1 MDSDTSIYES
11 LNEVAKDVMFLG
23 KNSKNEAQRFN
34 FRGIDAVMNVFG
46 PSLRKHGVTPIPMV
60 KSIERGQKQL
70 RNSVAKTV
78 DVEVTYRFINRHGS
92 YVDATV
98 FAEAF
103 DTGDKATAK
112 AMSVAMRTAFLQV
125 FALPTD
131 EPDPDMYSYDI
142 VDTSR
147 RDEFLER
154 AKKVEDVN
162 QLLKMGAEARR
173 VGAESEWQQ
182 IGKSLEIK
190 LARQR
195 DEAKAE
201 QESLK
206 ALDDEHDWDEKIKRA
221 AKVEDLNSIYAE
233 LKQTGVESQYLQQ
246 LSARKK
252 EILASEDGDGDGAS

>member
-1 MDSDTSIYES
+1 MAEKKTIYES
-11 LNEVAKDVMFLG
+11 LNEVAKDVMYLG
-23 KNSKNEAQRFN
+23 KESKNTAQNFN

-78 DVEVTYRFINRHGS
+78 DIEVTYRFINTDGD

-131 EPDPDMYSYDI
+131 EPDPDQYSYDI
-142 VDTSR
+142 VDTTR

-154 AKKVEDVN
+154 AKKIEDVN

-173 VGAESEWQQ
+173 VGAEEEWQK
-182 IGKSLEIK
+182 IGKALEVK
-190 LARQR
+190 LARKR
-195 DEAKAE
+195 EEAKAA
-201 QESLK
+201 QQ
-206 ALDDEHDWDEKIKRA
+206 DETDWDAEIAHTERLS
-221 AKVEDLNSIYAE
+221 ELTTIYGE
-233 LKQTGVESQYLQQ
+233 LKQRGIESQYLQA
-246 LSARKK
+246 LSERKK
-252 EILASEDGDGDGAS
+252 QLQEAGVSE

>member
-1 MDSDTSIYES
+1 MAEKKTIYES
-11 LNEVAKDVMFLG
+11 LNEVAKDVMYLG
-23 KNSKNEAQRFN
+23 KESKNTAQNFN

-78 DVEVTYRFINRHGS
+78 DIEVTYRFVNTDGDH
-92 YVDATV
+92 VDATV

-131 EPDPDMYSYDI
+131 EPDPDQYSYDI
-142 VDTSR
+142 VDTTR

-154 AKKVEDVN
+154 AKKIEDVN
-162 QLLKMGAEARR
+162 QLLKLGAEARR
-173 VGAESEWQQ
+173 VGAEAEWQE
-182 IGKSLEIK
+182 IGKALEVK
-190 LARQR
+190 LARKR
-195 DEAKAE
+195 EEAKAA
-201 QESLK
+201 QQNLD
-206 ALDDEHDWDEKIKRA
+206 ALDSEQDWDEKIKRA
-221 AKVEDLNSIYAE
+221 ERVEDLNKIYDE
-233 LKQTGVESQYLQQ
+233 LKQQGVESQYLQALSERKRQ
-246 LSARKK
+246 LQEA
-252 EILASEDGDGDGAS
+252 GDGE

>member
-1 MDSDTSIYES
+1 MAEKKTIYES
-11 LNEVAKDVMFLG
+11 LNEVARDVMYLG
-23 KNSKNEAQRFN
+23 KESKNTAQNFN

-60 KSIERGQKQL
+60 QSIERGQKQL

-78 DVEVTYRFINRHGS
+78 DIEVTYRFVNTDGDH
-92 YVDATV
+92 VDATV

-131 EPDPDMYSYDI
+131 EPDPDQYSYDI

-173 VGAESEWQQ
+173 VGAEAEWQE
-182 IGKSLEIK
+182 IGKALEVK
-190 LARQR
+190 LARKR
-195 DEAKAE
+195 EEAKVA
-201 QESLK
+201 QQ
-206 ALDDEHDWDEKIKRA
+206 DETDWDAEIA
-221 AKVEDLNSIYAE
+221 NAESVPDLNVIYDE
-233 LKQTGVESQYLQQ
+233 LKKRGIESQYLQA
-246 LSARKK
+246 LGARKRQLQ
-252 EILASEDGDGDGAS
+252 EAGGGE

>member
-1 MDSDTSIYES
+1 MAEKKTIFES
-11 LNEVAKDVMFLG
+11 LNEVAKDVMYLG
-23 KNSKNEAQRFN
+23 KESKNTAQNFN

-78 DVEVTYRFINRHGS
+78 DIEVTYRFVNTDGDH
-92 YVDATV
+92 VDATV

-131 EPDPDMYSYDI
+131 EPDPDQYSYDI
-142 VDTSR
+142 VDTTR

-154 AKKVEDVN
+154 AKKIEDVN
-162 QLLKMGAEARR
+162 QLLKLGAEARR
-173 VGAESEWQQ
+173 VGAEAEWQE
-182 IGKSLEIK
+182 IGKALEVK
-190 LARQR
+190 LARR
-195 DEAKAE
+195 REEAKAA
-201 QESLK
+201 QQDLN
-206 ALDDEHDWDEKIKRA
+206 ALDSEQDWDEKIKRA
-221 AKVEDLNSIYAE
+221 SQVEDLNKIYDE
-233 LKQTGVESQYLQQ
+233 LKQQGIESQYLQA
-246 LSARKK
+246 LGERKK
-252 EILASEDGDGDGAS
+252 QLQEAGDGE

>member
-1 MDSDTSIYES
+1 MAEKKTIYES
-11 LNEVAKDVMFLG
+11 LNEVAKDVMYLG
-23 KNSKNEAQRFN
+23 KDSKNAAQNFN

-78 DVEVTYRFINRHGS
+78 DIEVTYRFVNTDGD

-131 EPDPDMYSYDI
+131 E
-142 VDTSR
+142 
-147 RDEFLER
+147 R
-154 AKKVEDVN
+154 AKKIEDVN

-173 VGAESEWQQ
+173 VGAEEEWQE
-182 IGKSLEIK
+182 IGKALEVK
-190 LARQR
+190 LARR
-195 DEAKAE
+195 REEAKAA
-201 QESLK
+201 QQ
-206 ALDDEHDWDEKIKRA
+206 DETDWDAEIAHTERLA
-221 AKVEDLNSIYAE
+221 ELTTIYGE
-233 LKQTGVESQYLQQ
+233 LKQRGIESQYLQA
-246 LSARKK
+246 LSERKK
-252 EILASEDGDGDGAS
+252 QLQEAGVSE

>member
-1 MDSDTSIYES
+1 MAEKTSIYES
-11 LNEVAKDVMFLG
+11 LNEVAKDVMYLG
-23 KNSKNEAQRFN
+23 KDSKNTAQNFN

-70 RNSVAKTV
+70 RSSVAKTV
-78 DVEVTYRFINRHGS
+78 DVEVTYRFVNTAGD

-125 FALPTD
+125 FVLPTN
-131 EPDPDMYSYDI
+131 EPDPDEYSYDI

-154 AKKVEDVN
+154 AKKVDDVN
-162 QLLKMGAEARR
+162 HLLKMRAGAKR
-173 VGAESEWQQ
+173 VGAEAEWQE
-182 IGKSLEIK
+182 IGRTLQAKIAHSRE
-190 LARQR
+190 
-195 DEAKAE
+195 EAKAA
-201 QESLK
+201 QQ
-206 ALDDEHDWDEKIKRA
+206 DETDWDAEIA
-221 AKVEDLNSIYAE
+221 NAECFDDLNGIYNE
-233 LKQTGVESQYLQQ
+233 MKKRGIESEYLQA
-246 LSARKK
+246 LSVRKK
-252 EILASEDGDGDGAS
+252 QIKEAGDGE

>member
-1 MDSDTSIYES
+1 MAEKKTIYES
-11 LNEVAKDVMFLG
+11 LNEVAKDVMYLG
-23 KNSKNEAQRFN
+23 KESKNTAQNFN

-78 DVEVTYRFINRHGS
+78 DIEVTYRFVNTDGDH
-92 YVDATV
+92 VDATV

-131 EPDPDMYSYDI
+131 EPDPDQYSYDI
-142 VDTSR
+142 VDTTR

-154 AKKVEDVN
+154 AKKIEDVN
-162 QLLKMGAEARR
+162 QLLKLGAEARR
-173 VGAESEWQQ
+173 VGAEAEWQE
-182 IGKSLEIK
+182 IGKALEVK
-190 LARQR
+190 LARR
-195 DEAKAE
+195 REEAKAA
-201 QESLK
+201 QQDLN
-206 ALDDEHDWDEKIKRA
+206 ALDSEQDWDEKIKRA
-221 AKVEDLNSIYAE
+221 ERVEDLNKIYDE
-233 LKQTGVESQYLQQ
+233 LKQQGVESQYLQALSERKRQ
-246 LSARKK
+246 LQEA
-252 EILASEDGDGDGAS
+252 GDGE